1 MKKLLLLTLVM
12 VSAVLFSM
20 SASAKNQVINID
32 TDITINDDG
41 SADIYQTW
49 QCNFKEDT
57 EVYYF
62 FPDEGKYEIS
72 NLVVWDEDKTYETVN
87 DWDTSLSFSEKAGK
101 CGILEYGDGYE
112 LCWGITEYGT
122 KIYYVYFK
130 IDNLVTAYKDADA
143 TYFCLFSD
151 NVDTRPTYATVKI
164 SLANG
169 KKLTDA
175 GFFIDGEFTYEGNC
189 TVHRNLYE
197 YYGEFEDGAF
207 VTKTDFP
214 MTNVD
219 FMAFSFI
226 FEKGLINPVNSKYGS
241 AEKSDDKYYN
251 KYVEDSFWEIMKEIF
266 TLTPDNELGLLL
278 VALLIGVGLPAA
290 IYFGVRIGYK
300 LYLRHLTKKP
310 ELNKTEPTFGIVGSY
325 LILKDFSQ
333 CETKELLTLIILD
346 MINIGAITPIPYD
359 PANPVPVK
367 KGNVNFRVNPL
378 SEDNDPTELQKL
390 FFKFLTAAA
399 KDDKILDPYEIKVKS
414 VDYFYTIGKVMK
426 EYTFEAAK
434 QIDNAELKRSSE
446 FFSGA
451 LVYRKQGKDELKKV
465 LGYKEYLSQ
474 YSSHNSVNVFDYD
487 GWENLIRYSVIFKN
501 TDKVK
506 TELGKVYPTAQYNIS
521 DYCKNL
527 VYAEQTAKI
536 MAKSIKHGEENY
548 RSGSYHSG
556 YYRTTSYRGSS
567 YRGDGGFRSGGGGFG
582 GGRSGGGTR

>member
-72 NLVVWDEDKTYETVN
+72 NLVVWDEDKIYETVS
-87 DWDTSLSFSEKAGK
+87 DWDISLSFEGKAGK
-101 CGILEYGDGYE
+101 CGILEYNDGYE

-122 KIYYVYFK
+122 KTYYVCFK

-151 NVDTRPTYATVKI
+151 NVATRPTYATVKI

-175 GFFIDGEFTYEGNC
+175 GFFTDGEFISEGNC

-278 VALLIGVGLPAA
+278 VALLIGVGLPVA

-310 ELNKTEPTFGIVGSY
+310 ELNKNEPTFGIVGSY

-346 MINIGAITPIPYD
+346 MINIGAITPIPCD
-359 PANPVPVK
+359 PTNPVPVK
-367 KGNVNFRVNPL
+367 KSNVNFRVNPL

-399 KDDKILDPYEIKVKS
+399 KDDKILDPYEVKVKS

-451 LVYRKQGKDELKKV
+451 LVYRKQGKEELRKI

-474 YSSHNSVNVFDYD
+474 YSSHNSVNIFDYD
-487 GWENLIRYSVIFKN
+487 GWDNLIRYSVIFKN

-527 VYAEQTAKI
+527 VYAEQAAKI

-548 RSGSYHSG
+548 RSGSHYTG
-556 YYRTTSYRGSS
+556 YYRTTTYRGSS
-567 YRGDGGFRSGGGGFG
+567 YRGSGGGFRGG

>member
-1 MKKLLLLTLVM
+1 
-12 VSAVLFSM
+12 
-20 SASAKNQVINID
+20 
-32 TDITINDDG
+32 
-41 SADIYQTW
+41 
-49 QCNFKEDT
+49 
-57 EVYYF
+57 
-62 FPDEGKYEIS
+62 
-72 NLVVWDEDKTYETVN
+72 
-87 DWDTSLSFSEKAGK
+87 
-101 CGILEYGDGYE
+101 
-112 LCWGITEYGT
+112 
-122 KIYYVYFK
+122 
-130 IDNLVTAYKDADA
+130 
-143 TYFCLFSD
+143 
-151 NVDTRPTYATVKI
+151 
-164 SLANG
+164 
-169 KKLTDA
+169 
-175 GFFIDGEFTYEGNC
+175 
-189 TVHRNLYE
+189 
-197 YYGEFEDGAF
+197 
-207 VTKTDFP
+207 
-214 MTNVD
+214 
-219 FMAFSFI
+219 MAFSFI

-310 ELNKTEPTFGIVGSY
+310 ELNKNEPTFGIAGSY

-426 EYTFEAAK
+426 EYTFEGAK

-451 LVYRKQGKDELKKV
+451 LVYRKQGKEELRKI

-506 TELGKVYPTAQYNIS
+506 TELVKVYPTAQYNIS

-567 YRGDGGFRSGGGGFG
+567 YRGSGGGFGGGSRG

>member
-1 MKKLLLLTLVM
+1 
-12 VSAVLFSM
+12 
-20 SASAKNQVINID
+20 
-32 TDITINDDG
+32 
-41 SADIYQTW
+41 
-49 QCNFKEDT
+49 
-57 EVYYF
+57 
-62 FPDEGKYEIS
+62 
-72 NLVVWDEDKTYETVN
+72 
-87 DWDTSLSFSEKAGK
+87 
-101 CGILEYGDGYE
+101 
-112 LCWGITEYGT
+112 
-122 KIYYVYFK
+122 
-130 IDNLVTAYKDADA
+130 VTAYKDADA

-151 NVDTRPTYATVKI
+151 NVSTRPTYATVKI

-175 GFFIDGEFTYEGNC
+175 GIFTDGEFISEGNC
-189 TVHRNLYE
+189 TVRRNLYE

-241 AEKSDDKYYN
+241 AEKSDDKYFN

-278 VALLIGVGLPAA
+278 VGLLIGVGLPAA

-310 ELNKTEPTFGIVGSY
+310 ELNKNEPTFGIVGSY

-367 KGNVNFRVNPL
+367 NGNVNFRVNPL
-378 SEDNDPTELQKL
+378 SEGNDPTELQKL

-451 LVYRKQGKDELKKV
+451 LVYRKQGKEELRKI

-487 GWENLIRYSVIFKN
+487 GWDNLIRYSVIFKN

-527 VYAEQTAKI
+527 VYAEQAAKI

-548 RSGSYHSG
+548 RSGSHYTG
-556 YYRTTSYRGSS
+556 YYRTIYYTGSS
-567 YRGDGGFRSGGGGFG
+567 YRGGGGGFRGGGGFGG

>member
-1 MKKLLLLTLVM
+1 MKKLLFFTFVVMSVMLL
-12 VSAVLFSM
+12 SF

-49 QCNFKEDT
+49 QCNFDSDT

-62 FPDEGKYEIS
+62 FPDEGKYKIS
-72 NLVVWDEDKTYETVN
+72 EFAVVDENGVYDFVA
-87 DWDTSLSFSEKAGK
+87 DWDTSLSFNEKANK

-151 NVDTRPTYATVKI
+151 NVSTRPTYATVKI

-175 GFFIDGEFTYEGNC
+175 GFFTDGEFISEGNC
-189 TVHRNLYE
+189 TVHRNLYA

-310 ELNKTEPTFGIVGSY
+310 ELNKNEPTFGIAGSY

-359 PANPVPVK
+359 PANPAPVK
-367 KGNVNFRVNPL
+367 KSNVNFRVNPL
-378 SEDNDPTELQKL
+378 SEDNDSTELQKL

-451 LVYRKQGKDELKKV
+451 LVYRKQGKEELRKI

-567 YRGDGGFRSGGGGFG
+567 YRGGGGFRSG

>member
-1 MKKLLLLTLVM
+1 MKKLLLLTFVLM
-12 VSAVLFSM
+12 SAVLFAF

-32 TDITINDDG
+32 ADIIINDDG

-49 QCNFKEDT
+49 QCNFAQDT

-62 FPDEGKYEIS
+62 FPDEGRYKIRGF
-72 NLVVWDEDKTYETVN
+72 VVWDEDKTYETVS
-87 DWDTSLSFSEKAGK
+87 DWDTSLSFIEKAGK
-101 CGILEYGDGYE
+101 CGILEYNDGYE

-122 KIYYVYFK
+122 KTYYVYFK

-151 NVDTRPTYATVKI
+151 NVTTRPTYATVKI

-175 GFFIDGEFTYEGNC
+175 GIFTDGEFISEGNC
-189 TVHRNLYE
+189 TVRRNLYE

-241 AEKSDDKYYN
+241 AEKSDDKYFN

-278 VALLIGVGLPAA
+278 VGLLIGVGLPVA
-290 IYFGVRIGYK
+290 IYYGVRIGYK

-310 ELNKTEPTFGIVGSY
+310 ELNKNEPTFGIVGSY
-325 LILKDFSQ
+325 LILKDFRQ

-346 MINIGAITPIPYD
+346 MINIGAITPMPYD
-359 PANPVPVK
+359 PTNPVPVK

-378 SEDNDPTELQKL
+378 SEGNDPTELQKL

-399 KDDKILDPYEIKVKS
+399 KDDKILDPYEVKVKS

-451 LVYRKQGKDELKKV
+451 LVYRKAGREEFKKV

-527 VYAEQTAKI
+527 VYAEQAAKI

-548 RSGSYHSG
+548 RSGSHYTG

-567 YRGDGGFRSGGGGFG
+567 YRGSGGGFRGG

>member
-1 MKKLLLLTLVM
+1 MKKLLIFAVVICSVM
-12 VSAVLFSM
+12 LM
-20 SASAKNQVINID
+20 SFTAAATNQVTSID
-32 TDITINDDG
+32 ADIIINDDG
-41 SADIYQTW
+41 SAEFYQTW
-49 QCNFKEDT
+49 QCNFSQDT

-72 NLVVWDEDKTYETVN
+72 NLVVWDEDKTYETVS
-87 DWDTSLSFSEKAGK
+87 DWDTSLSFIEKAGK

-122 KIYYVYFK
+122 KTYYVYFK

-143 TYFCLFSD
+143 TYFCLFSK
-151 NVDTRPTYATVKI
+151 NVSTRPTDV
-164 SLANG
+164 SLRLLLSNG
-169 KKLTDA
+169 KKLV
-175 GFFIDGEFTYEGNC
+175 DGLVFDEGKFSEDGNC
-189 TVHRNLYE
+189 AFISLGCSSDEIIKN
-197 YYGEFEDGAF
+197 GAYL
-207 VTKTDFP
+207 TETTSP
-214 MTNVD
+214 LRSTEQ
-219 FMAFSFI
+219 MAFKFI
-226 FEKGLINPVNSKYGS
+226 FEKGLINPLTIQKKKADKISSEFY
-241 AEKSDDKYYN
+241 DKYYFS
-251 KYVEDSFWEIMKEIF
+251 KDITEKSSSKWYEDEYF
-266 TLTPDNELGLLL
+266 
-278 VALLIGVGLPAA
+278 LLIFALVISVGGPFAL
-290 IYFGVRIGYK
+290 ILLWKIFNK

-310 ELNKTEPTFGIVGSY
+310 ELNKNEPTFGIAGSY

-346 MINIGAITPIPYD
+346 MINIGAITPMPYD

-378 SEDNDPTELQKL
+378 SEGNDPTELQKL

-451 LVYRKQGKDELKKV
+451 LVYRKQGKEELRKI

-536 MAKSIKHGEENY
+536 MAKSIKHSEENY

-567 YRGDGGFRSGGGGFG
+567 YRGGGGFRGG